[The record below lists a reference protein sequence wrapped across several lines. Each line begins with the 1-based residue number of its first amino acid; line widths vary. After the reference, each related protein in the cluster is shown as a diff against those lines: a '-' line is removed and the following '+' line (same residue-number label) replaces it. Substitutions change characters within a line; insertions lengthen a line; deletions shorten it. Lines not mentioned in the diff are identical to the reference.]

1 MAEKKAGCGCGC
13 ALKQD
18 ATKATKDNQQAKE
31 VKATKSK

>member
-18 ATKATKDNQQAKE
+18 KTKAAKE
-31 VKATKSK
+31 TEVKDVKETK